1 MTKLFLLAVVTSL
14 TPCFLIAQTAQPSP
28 GESTPLAAPIW
39 KCTLPGGTY
48 EVALRSIVSVSVHE
62 YLANGVARVNEVNI
76 DTAGSALVRFYFLE
90 PVTPNSPIGLGQS
103 AIEKAKEVL
112 EQAAERAGQEEVWKK
127 VVKDYPTSTHAHTI
141 EYRVETKEQLDKI
154 FKSAELAF
162 RTGRGSALTIP

>member
-1 MTKLFLLAVVTSL
+1 MKKLLLLSVVTLLAHCFLLAQ
-14 TPCFLIAQTAQPSP
+14 TPQPSP

-39 KCTLPGGTY
+39 KCALPGGTY
-48 EVALRSIVSVSVHE
+48 EVALRSIVSVSIHE

-112 EQAAERAGQEEVWKK
+112 EQAAERTGQEEVWKK